1 MEPQSLHLYELI
13 KDTISS
19 SNNIN
24 ISKEDIDYLSAKL
37 LVNISPYITELK
49 VRVRRAEKATYLAS
63 KDEIEANYNIKTMS
77 EDDLSDEIEKH
88 MFHLYCRADDEILK
102 EIQGEQKCLVVIS
115 QEKESS

>member
-1 MEPQSLHLYELI
+1 MEPQSLYLYKLI

-49 VRVRRAEKATYLAS
+49 VRVRRAEKAVYIAAQ
-63 KDEIEANYNIKTMS
+63 DEIDATYNVKTMDKRDYA
-77 EDDLSDEIEKH
+77 EKIEAY
-88 MFHLYCRADDEILK
+88 MFNLFCRADDEILK
-102 EIQGEQKCLVVIS
+102 EIQE
-115 QEKESS
+115 

>member
-1 MEPQSLHLYELI
+1 MEPQSLYLYKLI

-19 SNNIN
+19 SNKID

-63 KDEIEANYNIKTMS
+63 KDEVEANYNIKTMS
-77 EDDLSDEIEKH
+77 EDDLSDEIEKR
-88 MFHLYCRADDEILK
+88 MFDLFCRADKEILK
-102 EIQGEQKCLVVIS
+102 EIQE
-115 QEKESS
+115 

>member
-1 MEPQSLHLYELI
+1 MEPQSLYLYKLI

-19 SNNIN
+19 SNKID

-63 KDEIEANYNIKTMS
+63 KDEVEANYNIKTMS
-77 EDDLSDEIEKH
+77 EDDLSDEIEKR
-88 MFHLYCRADDEILK
+88 MFDLFCRADKEMLK
-102 EIQGEQKCLVVIS
+102 EIQE
-115 QEKESS
+115 

>member
-1 MEPQSLHLYELI
+1 MEPQSLYLYKIIE
-13 KDTISS
+13 DTISS
-19 SNNIN
+19 SNKIN

-63 KDEIEANYNIKTMS
+63 KDEVEANYNIKTMS
-77 EDDLSDEIEKH
+77 EDDLSDEIEKY

-102 EIQGEQKCLVVIS
+102 EIQGEEKCLVVIS